1 MQIVTLALVALFLVT
16 SVQATSAAG
25 RVFYDGFESG
35 SFSSG
40 WADGYADGPGIIPAA
55 DNKGHD
61 NLLPPV
67 VGQRQMECWYIMP
80 NNWYCKYIPIS
91 SLYANE
97 IFVRVWVRLDQDVQT
112 DQGSMGHLIRFYGE
126 GSGGAT
132 QVVTSL
138 LGGAGK
144 VVFQTDAV
152 WNSVW
157 PAGSPISMPLLPGL
171 GDRRWHKYEQ
181 YINNTTHTYKIW
193 QDDVLM
199 GSLSNPNINVHFP
212 AFLPLHNWG
221 SPKPTDNNTHVYFD
235 EVEVFSDLGTGGS
248 GSMANGDITQGGSS
262 NIAPPASPVNLQVR

>member
-1 MQIVTLALVALFLVT
+1 MQIVILALVGLFLVT
-16 SVQATSAAG
+16 SAQSASAAG

-35 SFSSG
+35 SFGSG
-40 WADGYADGPGIIPAA
+40 WADGYADGPGIIPPAG
-55 DNKGHD
+55 NKGHD
-61 NLLPPV
+61 NLVLPIA
-67 VGQRQMECWYIMP
+67 GQRQMECWYIMP
-80 NNWYCKYIPIS
+80 DNWYCKYIPIS

-112 DQGSMGHLIRFYGE
+112 DQGSMSHLIRFYGE

-138 LGGAGK
+138 LGGGGT
-144 VVFQTDAV
+144 VLFQTDAI

-157 PAGSPISMPLLPGL
+157 PSGSPIRMPFLPGL
-171 GDRRWHKYEQ
+171 GDRKWHKYEQ
-181 YINNTTHTYKIW
+181 YINNTTHVYKIW

-199 GSLSNPNINVHFP
+199 GSLSTSNINVHFP

-248 GSMANGDITQGGSS
+248 GSMANGDITQGGSTS
-262 NIAPPASPVNLQVR
+262 TTAPPAPTNLRVQ